1 MKCTVAFMSRKYVTT
16 YNSVDKEKMEIG
28 TESVKTRSKQN
39 YEIEILVVLGY
50 EWEGLYSLCKN
61 ILKVAQHR

>member
-1 MKCTVAFMSRKYVTT
+1 MFPTRLKNTLPHDILR
-16 YNSVDKEKMEIG
+16 DKEKMEIG

-50 EWEGLYSLCKN
+50 E
-61 ILKVAQHR
+61 